1 MCLYC
6 DHRFGCSDLPCAG
19 ICSCSE
25 VKLAST
31 NLRSIRWRHHFL
43 LGIRLKRTTSHN
55 TQQTINNKQQSTHS
69 TDHTTN
75 RKQQTTYYIETQQTT
90 NNTHNTQQTT
100 NSQQQTTHSKQPLT
114 NRTLRGPSPTHVTWR
129 SNTASV
135 GGTQGFIG
143 HAVLCVAAV

>member
-19 ICSCSE
+19 ILSCSE

-31 NLRSIRWRHHFL
+31 NLRSIRWQNHFL

-75 RKQQTTYYIETQQTT
+75 RKQQTTHHIETHQTTNNTQQTT
-90 NNTHNTQQTT
+90 NN
-100 NSQQQTTHSKQPLT
+100 QQQTTHSKQPTT
-114 NRTLRGPSPTHVTWR
+114 NRTLLGPSPTHVTWR
-129 SNTASV
+129 SKSASV
-135 GGTQGFIG
+135 GGTQGFN
-143 HAVLCVAAV
+143 ALYDSFV

>member
-19 ICSCSE
+19 ILSCSE

-75 RKQQTTYYIETQQTT
+75 RKQQTTHHIETQQTT
-90 NNTHNTQQTT
+90 NNTQHTTNNEQPTTNNTQQTT
-100 NSQQQTTHSKQPLT
+100 NNKS
-114 NRTLRGPSPTHVTWR
+114 HVAWALPNAR
-129 SNTASV
+129 YL
-135 GGTQGFIG
+135 
-143 HAVLCVAAV
+143 AVETSISGRDAGI